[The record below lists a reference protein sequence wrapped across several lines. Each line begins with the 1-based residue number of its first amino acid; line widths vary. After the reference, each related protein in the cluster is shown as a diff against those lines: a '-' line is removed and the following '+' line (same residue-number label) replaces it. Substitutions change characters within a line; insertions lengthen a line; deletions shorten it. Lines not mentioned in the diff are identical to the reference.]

1 MFGPPGRFYVYL
13 SYGIHWCVNIV
24 CGPQDVGAAVLIR
37 ALEPAHGVETMQER
51 RGRKP
56 LRELTSGP
64 GRVGQALGAGPW
76 LNGTVAHLEPPDRER
91 EVVATRADRDHQ
103 GGRSALALP
112 RPGFAVCEPS
122 RAPGCVESGD
132 GGDGRDSLLD
142 ELEWRGMVQQVAG
155 RERLTELLA
164 AGQATVYCG
173 FDPTADSMHIGNL
186 VPLLALARFQRAGH
200 RPIVLIGGGTG
211 LIGDPSGRSSERTL
225 QDAGTVADWAGR
237 FRKQA
242 GRLLDFD
249 SGAALLLDNREWLV
263 PLSAIELL
271 RDVGKHFPVGW
282 MLGKESVR
290 ARMEGEGLSYTEF
303 SYMVLQAYDFLH
315 LFREENCLIQIGG
328 SDQFGNIT
336 AGIELIRRAAGASAA
351 GMTFPLVT
359 NAARGEVRQV
369 RRRRDLARPGSDLP
383 VRLLPVLDQHRGS
396 RCGALPEAVHVPRP
410 RADLRAGGGAGCPSR
425 AAGGA
430 ARPRCGD
437 DHDAPRA

>member
-1 MFGPPGRFYVYL
+1 M
-13 SYGIHWCVNIV
+13 
-24 CGPQDVGAAVLIR
+24 AAT
-37 ALEPAHGVETMQER
+37 AET
-51 RGRKP
+51 
-56 LRELTSGP
+56 
-64 GRVGQALGAGPW
+64 
-76 LNGTVAHLEPPDRER
+76 
-91 EVVATRADRDHQ
+91 
-103 GGRSALALP
+103 
-112 RPGFAVCEPS
+112 
-122 RAPGCVESGD
+122 
-132 GGDGRDSLLD
+132 SLLD
-142 ELEWRGMVQQVAG
+142 ELEWRGMVQQVAA
-155 RERLTELLA
+155 RERLAELLA
-164 AGQATVYCG
+164 AGEATVYCG

-242 GRLLDFD
+242 GPLLDFD

-303 SYMVLQAYDFLH
+303 SYMVLQAYDFLY

-336 AGIELIRRAAGASAA
+336 AGIELIRRVAGASAA
-351 GMTFPLVT
+351 GLTFPLVT
-359 NAARGEVRQV
+359 NAAGEKFGKSVDGAIWLDPARTSPYAFYQFWINTEDRDAVPYLKLFTFLDRERISELEAALAAHPERREAQRALAVEMTTMLHGPDECAHAVAVTEALFGSGPLAAVDPARLEIALESAPTVRIDGAASPPEYAELLVQTG
-369 RRRRDLARPGSDLP
+369 LAKSISEA
-383 VRLLPVLDQHRGS
+383 VRLVD
-396 RCGALPEAVHVPRP
+396 
-410 RADLRAGGGAGCPSR
+410 GGGVSANDRKVGDARTRPSAGDFL
-425 AAGGA
+425 GGRLLVLRRGKRTHA
-430 ARPRCGD
+430 LVVRE
-437 DHDAPRA
+437 